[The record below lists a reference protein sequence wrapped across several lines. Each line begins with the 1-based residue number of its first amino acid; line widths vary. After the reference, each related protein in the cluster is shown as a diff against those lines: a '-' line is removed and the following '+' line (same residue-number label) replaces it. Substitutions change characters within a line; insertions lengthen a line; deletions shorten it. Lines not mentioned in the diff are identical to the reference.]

1 MSRTLLLVLLL
12 PALSLAS
19 RVISNVHLALL
30 SDATQMNVQWV
41 TGPGEILGNGT
52 STVQWGPSPRSS
64 LPFSTLGYNWTYSF
78 SGRNYTFNAGVMTG
92 LTPGQTYF
100 YRVGDP
106 IDGWSSVF
114 SFQATRTDFS
124 EAPLRMAWFGDMGW
138 YNAQSLPYLQTEA
151 MEGNMDLY
159 VHVGDYAYDLQYL
172 NGTVG
177 DMFQASIEPITSTV
191 PYMGCVG
198 NVSTRGSLHG
208 SPCPMA
214 WGTAHSD
221 PLLLPPSPLTQHEY
235 ADNEAMYMNRF
246 RVFVGN
252 TSNGGLTPPN
262 VDGVQAGEPNNL
274 YYSFEI
280 GLAHIATVSTEMYFT
295 TGGAAPQYA
304 WLEQDLA
311 SIDRKKTPWVI
322 VYGHRSIYCSCDS
335 DCDGDAT
342 AVREGQYGLEALMNQ
357 YGVDL
362 W

>member
-1 MSRTLLLVLLL
+1 MSRTLLVLLL

-52 STVQWGPSPRSS
+52 STVQWGPSPRS
-64 LPFSTLGYNWTYSF
+64 LPFSTLGYNWTYTF
-78 SGRNYTFNAGVMTG
+78 SGRNYYFNAGVMTG

-124 EAPLRMAWFGDMGW
+124 EAPLRMAWLGDLGW
-138 YNAQSLPYLQTEA
+138 SNAQSLPYLQTEA
-151 MEGNMDLY
+151 MEGNMD
-159 VHVGDYAYDLQYL
+159 VFIHVGDYAYNIDDS

-191 PYMGCVG
+191 PYMGCIG
-198 NVSTRGSLHG
+198 NVSTTGFASRVALSHGVGSRSLRP
-208 SPCPMA
+208 SP
-214 WGTAHSD
+214 
-221 PLLLPPSPLTQHEY
+221 PPPFPLTQHEY

-311 SIDRKKTPWVI
+311 SVDRKKTPWVI